1 MARLLFLLLS
11 FFISFSSYSETVQ
24 KEFYSGYACVDMHL
38 SNKVIFAPVNQP
50 TQCQNY
56 VELASQY
63 FNCPDGHEIIT
74 RGTVTSCKLYM
85 SDWSLLD
92 YKTVSTY
99 ICPDGYP
106 IDNGDGTCSSDNSP
120 EPHQCPEA
128 GTFVDKTWGREGLN
142 GWSTCRSD
150 NCVVAAQVDNHSSM
164 PSGVCYVN
172 DSGKRICRYDLFYT
186 GQACTYN
193 PDGGTGIN
201 PPDHEYPTDPVKPP
215 NPDNPPPSPDL
226 PDEGGDVT
234 PPIYDPDA
242 EDDGLPDDPVQPPN
256 PDPTPDPD
264 DPNLSDGDNAVV
276 GELSEAN
283 QRLENIDHTLQDLTN
298 TTKSDNDALI
308 EYQSHLLGE
317 MKQMNQQL
325 ADGVG
330 SGGGGGGGNGDGNG
344 EGSCEGEDCNPVG
357 FPGAPEVVDPFAEIL
372 DETDINDILTRTEEV
387 KTQLQTQMNNF
398 KGLFR
403 VPDYGTGG
411 DIAPVEFDLKH
422 AGTTIPVK
430 FGIFSQISADI
441 SSIIV
446 MIAAFIAF
454 LIVTTRR

>member
-1 MARLLFLLLS
+1 MARLLLLLFS
-11 FFISFSSYSETVQ
+11 FFISSYSFASSWALLSQFSMNNRSDNKQCTSTISEKMNLLQSSYPSATLSYNADLETAQEYGCVGTL
-24 KEFYSGYACVDMHL
+24 YVYAWQLPKCEHGD
-38 SNKVIFAPVNQP
+38 PVYP
-50 TQCQNY
+50 
-56 VELASQY
+56 A
-63 FNCPDGHEIIT
+63 
-74 RGTVTSCKLYM
+74 TSCP
-85 SDWSLLD
+85 S
-92 YKTVSTY
+92 
-99 ICPDGYP
+99 PDP
-106 IDNGDGTCSSDNSP
+106 DPEP
-120 EPHQCPEA
+120 EPHQCPNA

-264 DPNLSDGDNAVV
+264 DPNLSDGENAVV

-330 SGGGGGGGNGDGNG
+330 SGGGGGNGDGNG

>member
-1 MARLLFLLLS
+1 MLEEKSDALCQQQILDEIHNGLPNYHIELIKSGDWYQDSKRRWRHAYLTYYYFLDGGLP
-11 FFISFSSYSETVQ
+11 SSCT
-24 KEFYSGYACVDMHL
+24 DT
-38 SNKVIFAPVNQP
+38 NQVP
-50 TQCQNY
+50 
-56 VELASQY
+56 E
-63 FNCPDGHEIIT
+63 
-74 RGTVTSCKLYM
+74 
-85 SDWSLLD
+85 
-92 YKTVSTY
+92 
-99 ICPDGYP
+99 YP
-106 IDNGDGTCSSDNSP
+106 ATECFP
-120 EPHQCPEA
+120 PEEPHSCPKA

-172 DSGKRICRYDLFYT
+172 DSGNRICRYDLFYT

-264 DPNLSDGDNAVV
+264 DPNLSDGENAVV

-283 QRLENIDHTLQDLTN
+283 QRLENIDHTLRDLTN

-317 MKQMNQQL
+317 MKQMNKQL

-330 SGGGGGGGNGDGNG
+330 SGGGGGGGGGNGDGNG

-430 FGIFSQISADI
+430 FGIFSQISSDI

>member
-1 MARLLFLLLS
+1 MSSRVVSCKVKEESLCLPQLQQIHNSQFPNKDILHSPYGDKWSYGYFRRYYTLD
-11 FFISFSSYSETVQ
+11 SYS
-24 KEFYSGYACVDMHL
+24 YSGDIP
-38 SNKVIFAPVNQP
+38 SNCTGGQNPVYPSTDCQP
-50 TQCQNY
+50 
-56 VELASQY
+56 E
-63 FNCPDGHEIIT
+63 
-74 RGTVTSCKLYM
+74 
-85 SDWSLLD
+85 
-92 YKTVSTY
+92 
-99 ICPDGYP
+99 
-106 IDNGDGTCSSDNSP
+106 P
-120 EPHQCPEA
+120 EPHQCPDS

-330 SGGGGGGGNGDGNG
+330 SGGGGGNGDGNG

>member
-1 MARLLFLLLS
+1 M
-11 FFISFSSYSETVQ
+11 FISFGS
-24 KEFYSGYACVDMHL
+24 
-38 SNKVIFAPVNQP
+38 FANWNI
-50 TQCQNY
+50 QNY
-56 VELASQY
+56 GTWTYYVSSDQSKADQICKAKGSEQLAIAKSQHPDLILRVRP
-63 FNCPDGHEIIT
+63 FTSSSCPARKYASI
-74 RGTVTSCKLYM
+74 GTWTIESWS
-85 SDWSLLD
+85 SD
-92 YKTVSTY
+92 T
-99 ICPDGYP
+99 CPE
-106 IDNGDGTCSSDNSP
+106 GDGIYYPEGSHCSPNPSP
-120 EPHQCPEA
+120 DPHSCPEA

-201 PPDHEYPTDPVKPP
+201 PPDHEYPTDPVK
-215 NPDNPPPSPDL
+215 
-226 PDEGGDVT
+226 
-234 PPIYDPDA
+234 
-242 EDDGLPDDPVQPPN
+242 PPN